1 MKKSAKLKPLI
12 KDKAAPKEV
21 LIRIEAT
28 TTPAAPK
35 AWGTLK
41 ASPRIFSTG
50 GAGYNLTGRVTNPA
64 SGETYLF
71 SGNLVLAGST
81 PKKAKK

>member
-1 MKKSAKLKPLI
+1 MKNPVKLKPLI

-41 ASPRIFSTG
+41 ASPRIFSTV
-50 GAGYNLTGRVTNPA
+50 VTC
-64 SGETYLF
+64 S
-71 SGNLVLAGST
+71 SQV
-81 PKKAKK
+81 

>member
-1 MKKSAKLKPLI
+1 MKNPVKLKPLI

-35 AWGTLK
+35 VWGTLK
-41 ASPRIFSTG
+41 AIPRIFSTV
-50 GAGYNLTGRVTNPA
+50 VTC
-64 SGETYLF
+64 S
-71 SGNLVLAGST
+71 SQV
-81 PKKAKK
+81 